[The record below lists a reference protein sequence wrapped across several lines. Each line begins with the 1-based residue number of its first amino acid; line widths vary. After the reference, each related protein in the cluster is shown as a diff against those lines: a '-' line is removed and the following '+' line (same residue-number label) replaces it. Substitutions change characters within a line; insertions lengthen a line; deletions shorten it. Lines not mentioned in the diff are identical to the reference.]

1 MLQQRT
7 NRPRPVLDFNP
18 VAGTYK
24 VGFNGLLQSIPLSSL
39 VTFTRA
45 SGSSVYNSAGILTNI
60 TTNVPA
66 LDYSPATLAPQGL
79 AIFGQAVNLCLQ
91 SGNIQQS
98 AGWQCSCTS
107 AVVGATAP
115 DGTSTATTITIDG
128 STDAVYPT
136 TPITVV
142 ASTVY
147 NFSFFAELGTMLQ
160 SEFTFAVYDA
170 TNSAFITSTA
180 TATLTTTGWT
190 RVNYTFTTPTGC
202 VSVRPYVYRSPGVS
216 GLSGHTLI
224 VWGAQLTASATVFP
238 YIPTTTSSVTRAVD
252 LVNLNNSFFPT
263 LGKTGMTFFA
273 DVLWQQPAGGQGQGY
288 IFEIDDGTYNNRCYS
303 VPTGMSNTWVIYSNA
318 ILIGNANPSTNYTPG
333 VPIRFGMSCNN
344 GSYAAATNGLTS
356 TGPNALTG
364 KLPLMSY
371 LHFGSSNATGNAL
384 LNGWLRRLVA
394 YSYAMPLQQLKFLS
408 TPGSVLP

>member
-7 NRPRPVLDFNP
+7 NRTRPVLDFNP

-202 VSVRPYVYRSPGVS
+202 VSVRPYVYRSTGV
-216 GLSGHTLI
+216 SGHTLI

-238 YIPTTTSSVTRAVD
+238 YIPTTTTSVTRAVD
-252 LVNLNNSFFPT
+252 VVNLNSSFFPT

-273 DVLWQQPAGGQGQGY
+273 DVIWQQPAANQGQGY
-288 IFEIDDGTYNNRCYS
+288 IFEVDDGTYNNRCYS
-303 VPTGMSNTWVIYSNA
+303 VLTGMSNTWVIISNA
-318 ILIGNANPSTNYTPG
+318 TLIGYANPSTNYTPG
-333 VPIRFGMSCNN
+333 VPIRFGESCNN

-356 TGPNALTG
+356 VGPNAVTG
-364 KLPLMSY
+364 KLPLMNQM
-371 LHFGSSNATGNAL
+371 HFGSSNTTGNAP